1 MNLKYKYLI
10 KNMGILTLSNFS
22 SKILVFLLV
31 PLYTSVLSTVEYGI
45 YDLAISTIQL
55 MFPIITANIVD
66 AVMRFS
72 MDKQYNTQEVASV
85 GLKYLFAGGILVAI
99 FLVIIS
105 QSDLLNAFSGLE
117 IYIFLYYIFYT
128 LNQFLIQF
136 AKGLERVSDMGIAG
150 ILGTFIMVTAN
161 VLFLLI
167 FRQGLKGFFIS
178 NILAQFFPCIYYIF
192 RLKIW
197 KYIHKVERKTKLETE
212 MLVYSLPLIFST
224 VGWWVN
230 NAANKYFVTFF
241 IGVSANGIL
250 SVAYKIPSI
259 INTIQ
264 SIFVQ
269 AWQISAIKEYRSTEK
284 KQFYG
289 VSFYYLNFLMCI
301 CCSFLIIL
309 SKPLA
314 NILYAK
320 DFYLAWKYVPF
331 LLIASVINAAS
342 GFLGPIL
349 SAEKNSKDMAK
360 SAIYGMIANVI
371 FNALLVYIMGM
382 QGATIA
388 TLFSSIVIYRERRK
402 AVGSQMDIPNS
413 IKVYLCWGILMIQAI
428 IEILSFDFRV
438 EIVII
443 IILLGMSGKDLKRLF
458 VKKYK

>member
-10 KNMGILTLSNFS
+10 KNMGILTVSNFS

-31 PLYTSVLSTVEYGI
+31 PLYTSVLSTAEYGI
-45 YDLAISTIQL
+45 YDLAISTVQL

-85 GLKYLFAGGILVAI
+85 GLKYLFAGGVLVAF
-99 FLVIIS
+99 FLLIIS
-105 QSDLLNAFSGLE
+105 QFDLLNAFSGLE

-136 AKGLERVSDMGIAG
+136 AKGLEKVSDMGIAG
-150 ILGTFIMVTAN
+150 ILSTFIMVTAN

-167 FRQGLKGFFIS
+167 FRQGLKGFFVS

-197 KYIHKVERKTKLETE
+197 KYMNKVERKSKLETE

-259 INTIQ
+259 INTLQ

-269 AWQISAIKEYRSTEK
+269 AWQISAIKEYGSTEK

-289 VSFYYLNFLMCI
+289 VSFYYLNFFMCI

-360 SAIYGMIANVI
+360 SAIYGMIANVF
-371 FNALLVYIMGM
+371 FNALLVYIMGI

-388 TLFSSIVIYRERRK
+388 TLFSSIVIYSERRK

-428 IEILSFDFRV
+428 LEILSFDFRI

-443 IILLGMSGKDLKRLF
+443 IILLGMNVKDLKRLF
-458 VKKYK
+458 VKRY